1 MQSHRLNITNMKR
14 INTHNPL
21 VSFSFLFAVVFVF
34 TSSCRRNKDCDLV
47 LSVLDG
53 STNGPVVGAQVD
65 IAPNQTGANGTLQIQ
80 VQSSTTDAAGV
91 ATFTFKLPAILSAT
105 VTPPAPYS
113 PPTSPTLVKLEEGRS
128 VSKSIKVY

>member
-1 MQSHRLNITNMKR
+1 MKR
-14 INTHNPL
+14 INTLNPL
-21 VSFSFLFAVVFVF
+21 SSFALLFAVVFIF
-34 TSSCRRNKDCDLV
+34 SSSCRRNKDCDLV

-53 STNGPVVGAQVD
+53 STNGPVVGAKVE

-80 VQSSTTDAAGV
+80 VQSATTDAAGV

-105 VTPPAPYS
+105 VTPPSPYLV
-113 PPTSPTLVKLEEGRS
+113 PAPTLVKLEEGRS

>member
-1 MQSHRLNITNMKR
+1 MKR

-21 VSFSFLFAVVFVF
+21 VSFALLFAVVFIF
-34 TSSCRRNKDCDLV
+34 SSSCRRNKDCDLV
-47 LSVLDG
+47 LTVVDG

-105 VTPPAPYS
+105 VTPPSPYLV
-113 PPTSPTLVKLEEGRS
+113 PAPTLVKLEEGRS